1 MDLRMTQSRNMPDD
15 LALALVAASDAPL
28 LLLDAGFSII
38 AASASFCRTFGF
50 DPSEMVGKPV
60 SELGT
65 GEWTSR
71 QLRYLL
77 KSTLAGV
84 VELDAYEMDLPRQ
97 GKPPRRLV
105 LKARRLQYGDE
116 YHKLLL
122 LTITDVTASRASE
135 KQKDDLVREKAI
147 LLQELQHRVANSL
160 QIIASVLMQNA
171 RRVASEETRGHLYEA
186 HNRIMSVATIQRH
199 LVPSRLGDVALRPYF
214 TDLCQSISASMISD
228 PQQLSLEVTA
238 DETSISADDSVSMG
252 LIVTELVIN
261 ALKHAFPAHRSGKI
275 IVDFQSQLDE
285 WVLSVTDDGVGIPE
299 GAFEAKPGL
308 GTGIVDAI
316 SKQLD
321 AHVRVTDASP
331 GTKISVVH
339 AAAN

>member
-1 MDLRMTQSRNMPDD
+1 MDTCATQPQELTDS
-15 LALALVAASDAPL
+15 LALALIAASDAPL
-28 LLLDAGFSII
+28 LLLDMEFSIL
-38 AASASFCRTFGF
+38 AASASFCRTFGL
-50 DPSEMVGKPV
+50 DVGNMLGKPV
-60 SELGT
+60 AELGS

-84 VELDAYEMDLPRQ
+84 VELEAYEMDLPVE

-105 LKARRLQYGDE
+105 LKARRLHYGDE
-116 YHKLLL
+116 QNELLL
-122 LTITDVTASRASE
+122 LTITDVTDARASA
-135 KQKDDLVREKAI
+135 KLKDDLVREKAI

-199 LVPSRLGDVALRPYF
+199 LVPSRLGDVALRAYF
-214 TDLCQSISASMISD
+214 TDLCQSIAASMIGD

-238 DETSISADDSVSMG
+238 DETTISADDSVSMG

-261 ALKHAFPAHRSGKI
+261 ALKHAFPGHRSGKI
-275 IVDFQSQLDE
+275 IVDFRSKPDE

-316 SKQLD
+316 SKQLHARVCVAD
-321 AHVRVTDASP
+321 AAP
-331 GTKISVVH
+331 GTKISIVH